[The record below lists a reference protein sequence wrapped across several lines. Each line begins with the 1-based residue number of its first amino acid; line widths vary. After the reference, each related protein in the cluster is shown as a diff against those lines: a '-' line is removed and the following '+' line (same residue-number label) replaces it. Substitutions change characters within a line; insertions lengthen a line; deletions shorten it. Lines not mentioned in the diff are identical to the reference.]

1 MKRKDIISLVEEL
14 MRTDSENSTK
24 QSSYILDEY
33 EKANKKT
40 KKALDNSFIAL
51 CGYSLE
57 SLISKPRKYFDFSG
71 GW

>member
-1 MKRKDIISLVEEL
+1 MKRKNILSLIEEL
-14 MRTDSENSTK
+14 MRNDSIDYAK

-33 EKANKKT
+33 KKANKET

-57 SLISKPRKYFDFSG
+57 SLINKPRKYFDFGSG
-71 GW
+71 W